1 MNFILLPYL
10 SISFVLYRDVISCE
24 DEDEDELDS
33 RNCTIDDDTNE
44 SLIIHP
50 RVVLPQSST
59 RKRLL
64 NQDDDTNI
72 SPSKRLCY
80 EGSREMVTKTFFFI
94 SFTFYYDILVFRVS
108 LHHNVSLLKPHFNV
122 SQHWR
127 TPHNHLQFQQI
138 SK

>member
-1 MNFILLPYL
+1 MRRSTKVCVFERILLLQYSP
-10 SISFVLYRDVISCE
+10 ISFVLYRDVISSE

-33 RNCTIDDDTNE
+33 RNCTIDDDTNV

-64 NQDDDTNI
+64 NQDDDINI

-80 EGSREMVTKTFFFI
+80 EGSREMVTKILI
-94 SFTFYYDILVFRVS
+94 SFTF
-108 LHHNVSLLKPHFNV
+108 
-122 SQHWR
+122 
-127 TPHNHLQFQQI
+127 
-138 SK
+138 